1 MKVGKMTT
9 LKTASGIIQCAAI
22 QNGVPVNPKT
32 YSFPMDGHR
41 RSEEEI
47 NLWRRQPYILGED
60 NEWKLFCL
68 LQSGYRPQL
77 LGTFETLDDALNET
91 RNNHREIVF
100 SKSLGDL
107 DF

>member
-1 MKVGKMTT
+1 MKT
-9 LKTASGIIQCAAI
+9 LKTASGNIQCDAI
-22 QNGVPVNPKT
+22 LNGVPVNPTT
-32 YSFPMDGHR
+32 YPFSMDGHR

-47 NLWRRQPYILGED
+47 NLWRRRPYILGEG

-77 LGTFETLDDALNET
+77 LGTFETLDDAINET
-91 RNNHREIVF
+91 HKNHREIVF